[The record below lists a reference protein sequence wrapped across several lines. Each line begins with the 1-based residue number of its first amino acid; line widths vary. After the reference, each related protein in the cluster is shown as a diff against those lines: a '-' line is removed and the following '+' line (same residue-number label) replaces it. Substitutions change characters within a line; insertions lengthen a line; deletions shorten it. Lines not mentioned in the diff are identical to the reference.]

1 MGWLK
6 KIGLSKNKETYQN
19 NFNDLDIDSLFTS
32 LRSNAIKIKKQEKIL
47 ENIYPLEEPLKE
59 YLSLD
64 RSVKNNLTILAGR
77 YKDST
82 DEKNKLNTR
91 LIKNNPALSK
101 MEAYESE
108 IPVLQ
113 NELKEVSTL
122 ASKYKTNIEYLR
134 IEKDNLV
141 IDREALLV
149 GYEALEKI
157 GMFFLTLLGLSL
169 IITFT
174 LMQIIRESVW
184 VYMSMISI
192 AFMGFVLFLIFSKER
207 LERELVRNEILQKKA
222 AKYIQKFQIHY
233 FTQQQ
238 YLDYQYK
245 KLGIN
250 NVEQLDNYF
259 TKYLKNKGHERNYQQ
274 HVQTL
279 QVSEQKIKDTLRINE
294 VPIRYINTIEEWV
307 LNPYKL
313 EEAKN
318 MVSEM
323 DSIKTQIT
331 KMKEYEQELYAT
343 LMNYGTQEEY
353 EDTIKDKMGEFYKWI
368 NEELDQ
374 EASV

>member
-331 KMKEYEQELYAT
+331 KMKEYEQELYTT